1 MNGEG
6 MKAALRWLLAV
17 AALAAAASAQA
28 AGDLWSDRTVIV
40 SLPYSDTA
48 NTSGATEEGNDPVLN
63 CFIGAAGS
71 SGRATVWYQYTTG
84 AATEYLNLSTQGSG
98 YDTVLA
104 VYTGSPGAFRLVAGG
119 CNDDGVGTTQSRI
132 AGLRLQPNTSYS
144 IAVASHGTVTVGGAL
159 SFAASTAPVYTV
171 TRQDDPSPALSGCSA
186 SACTL
191 RSAISASNS
200 VPGAIL
206 VPAGTYTLALG
217 SSGEDANAGGDL
229 DLRAGMSIYGAGAD
243 VTIIDANHKDRIFD
257 IDPDTFSAPATGR
270 VTALIA
276 DMSLVNGGG
285 SSFYGDGGAI
295 RMYGGSSTALVS
307 NDFLVLDHVRIRD
320 SRSQLNGG
328 AVALSARGQFI
339 ACEFSNNYANST
351 GGALSLG
358 PSFAG
363 GDTIIDLI
371 DSTVA
376 GNQSPSGFSGG
387 GGIKTTARLRVVN
400 STIANNTTGYHGGGI
415 YTTGTGTLIV
425 RSSTIANNV
434 AASGG
439 NTSNGGGIRV
449 DNGTLVLANSILSG
463 NSRGSGAGT
472 PDDCT
477 AAAGTLSADYSLLTA
492 AAGCSFTAGSN
503 NVLGLAAGFD
513 GALADHGGPTRTLAL
528 ASASPAIDAAD
539 PAGCSNAIAAPLEF
553 DQRGTGYPRSV
564 NGRCDIG
571 AYEAAASAPNAPGT
585 PDLDPTTDSGASA
598 VDNLTNATALR
609 FIGLCE
615 GSDTITLSVDGVPA
629 APSGGCQAGAY
640 DMLLGD
646 AIAEGVHAVTA
657 TAQRGALTSPASAAL
672 TLTID
677 RTAPIVLITD
687 GPSGSVGQ
695 ADASFSF
702 TGGDAATVECAL
714 DGAAYAACTSPASY
728 TGLGAGSHDFRV
740 RGADLAGNAAEAT
753 RSWTVVGP
761 DAPSAPQLQAA
772 SDSGRSAS
780 DGLTNALAPVF
791 DGSCADGTSVRFYVD
806 GSDSGTA
813 VPCSG
818 GSYSGAL
825 NLAEGAH
832 LVATTAAANGLES
845 SLSTATAITIDRT
858 APTPPVMASPT
869 PLETVAPRF
878 AIAGSAEAYA
888 DVAVTEGG
896 SAVCSASADAAGA
909 WTCEAVLGAGAHSL
923 SAAASDA
930 AGNVSAPSAPLTI
943 DVDGLFADG
952 FEGTP

>member
-1 MNGEG
+1 MNGHG
-6 MKAALRWLLAV
+6 MKAALRWLLAG

-28 AGDLWSDRTVIV
+28 AGDLWSDRTVIG

-48 NTSGATEEGNDPVLN
+48 NTSGATEEGNDPLLN
-63 CFIGAAGS
+63 CFVGAAGS

-104 VYTGSPGAFRLVAGG
+104 VYTGSPGAFHLVAGG

-144 IAVASHGTVTVGGAL
+144 IEVASHGTVTVGGAL

-243 VTIIDANHKDRIFD
+243 VTVIDANHKDRIFD
-257 IDPDTFSAPATGR
+257 VDPDSFSAPASGR

-276 DMSLVNGGG
+276 DLSLVNGGG
-285 SSFYGDGGAI
+285 PSFYGDGGAI
-295 RMYGGSSTALVS
+295 RAYSSGSSALVS
-307 NDFLVLDHVRIRD
+307 NDYLVLDHVRIRD

-339 ACEFSNNYANST
+339 ACEFANNYANST
-351 GGALSLG
+351 GGALTLG

-376 GNQSPSGFSGG
+376 GNQSPGGFSGG

-400 STIANNTTGYHGGGI
+400 STIANNSTGYHGGGI

-434 AASGG
+434 AASV
-439 NTSNGGGIRV
+439 TASANGGGIRV
-449 DNGTLVLANSILSG
+449 DNGTLSLANTILAG
-463 NSRGSGAGT
+463 NSRGAGAGT

-492 AAGCSFTAGSN
+492 AAGCAFTGGN
-503 NVLGLAAGFD
+503 NVLGLGAAFD

-528 ASASPAIDAAD
+528 ASGSPAIDAAD
-539 PAGCSNAIAAPLEF
+539 GNGCRGADFADLPN
-553 DQRGTGYPRSV
+553 DQRGTGYPRAI

-571 AYEAAASAPNAPGT
+571 AYEAAATAPNAPGT
-585 PDLDPTTDSGASA
+585 PDLDASADTGASSS
-598 VDNLTNATALR
+598 DNLTAATSLR

-615 GSDTITLSVDGVPA
+615 AGDTITLSVDGTVATPTGNCAAGAYDIVLATLPAEGTHSITATATRGAATSAASAALGITLDRTAPLLAILGGPGGNVTLADASFDFSSGDASTLQCALDAAPPAPCSSPAAYTGLAAGDHHFRLLGSDLAGNSAEVGRDWTVVAPA
-629 APSGGCQAGAY
+629 APSA
-640 DMLLGD
+640 
-646 AIAEGVHAVTA
+646 
-657 TAQRGALTSPASAAL
+657 PA
-672 TLTID
+672 
-677 RTAPIVLITD
+677 
-687 GPSGSVGQ
+687 
-695 ADASFSF
+695 
-702 TGGDAATVECAL
+702 
-714 DGAAYAACTSPASY
+714 
-728 TGLGAGSHDFRV
+728 
-740 RGADLAGNAAEAT
+740 
-753 RSWTVVGP
+753 
-761 DAPSAPQLQAA
+761 LQAA
-772 SDSGRSAS
+772 SDSGRSNS
-780 DGLTNALAPVF
+780 DGITNALAPVF
-791 DGSCADGTSVRFYVD
+791 GGTCPDGASVRWYADGTPT
-806 GSDSGTA
+806 GDSAT
-813 VPCSG
+813 CSG

-825 NLAEGAH
+825 SLSEGVH
-832 LVATTAAANGLES
+832 QIAASSVLGGLES
-845 SLSTATAITIDRT
+845 ALGAATQVTIDRT
-858 APTPPVMASPT
+858 TPAPPVLASP
-869 PLETVAPRF
+869 PLGSTVAPRF
-878 AIAGSAEAYA
+878 VVSGGAEGFANVDVVEGAAG
-888 DVAVTEGG
+888 
-896 SAVCSASADAAGA
+896 VCSASADAAGN
-909 WTCEAVLGAGAHSL
+909 WSCEASLGAGAHSL
-923 SAAASDA
+923 VARATDA
-930 AGNVSAPSAPLTI
+930 AGNRGADSAALEI
-943 DVDGLFADG
+943 AVDGLFADG